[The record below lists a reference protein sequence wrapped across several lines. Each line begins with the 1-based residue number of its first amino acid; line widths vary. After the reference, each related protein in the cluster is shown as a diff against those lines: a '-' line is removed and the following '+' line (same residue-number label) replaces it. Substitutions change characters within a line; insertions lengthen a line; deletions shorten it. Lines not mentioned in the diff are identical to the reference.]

1 MMDRSVSVWEG
12 VVSAI
17 VTPLRD
23 GGNDIDPGAMRE
35 YCDFIIQKGVD
46 GIFVLGTTGEGPLL
60 SLSERKAIAE
70 TLVTHVNKRVPVIIQ
85 TGCIRAQQTIELTK
99 HCRDIDAD
107 AAGIVLPYYYN
118 LDNEAIFDHFV
129 RIADTVPGFPLF
141 IYNIPECT
149 GNNLS
154 PDLLERL
161 IDRIET
167 VVGVKTSNCD
177 IFQVQDYIRI
187 AEDKCSV
194 FIGCDALILAS
205 LCAGVRGIVSG
216 NASVFP
222 ELFVRIYQAFDRGEL
237 QKVREYQSSI
247 DKLIEVLAKGGIASF
262 KKALEFRGIRVGGVR
277 EPNRN
282 LSDEEAAKLRESLRG
297 LGLIP

>member
-1 MMDRSVSVWEG
+1 MRDKNMPVWKG

-17 VTPLRD
+17 VTPLKD
-23 GGNDIDPGAMRE
+23 GGNSIDPEAMCD
-35 YCDFIIQKGVD
+35 YCDFIIERGVD
-46 GIFVLGTTGEGPLL
+46 GIFALGTTGEGPLL
-60 SLSERKAIAE
+60 STSERKSIAE
-70 TLVTHVNKRVPVIIQ
+70 ALVAHVNRRVAVIIQ
-85 TGCIRAQQTIELTK
+85 TGCIRAEQTIELTK
-99 HCRDIDAD
+99 HCRDIEAD

-118 LDNEAIFDHFV
+118 LDDEAIFDHFV

-154 PDLLERL
+154 PDLFGRL

-177 IFQVQDYIRI
+177 IFQVQNYIRI

-194 FIGCDALILAS
+194 FIGCDGLILAS
-205 LCAGVRGIVSG
+205 LSAGVRGIVSG

-222 ELFVRIYQAFDRGEL
+222 EPFVRIYQVLDRGEL
-237 QKVREYQSSI
+237 QKAREYQLSI

-262 KKALEFRGIRVGGVR
+262 KKALELRGIRVGGVR

-282 LSDEEAAKLRESLRG
+282 LSDEEAAELRESLREMG
-297 LGLIP
+297 LV

>member
-1 MMDRSVSVWEG
+1 MRDKNMRVWKG

-23 GGNDIDPGAMRE
+23 GGNDIDAEAMRE

-46 GIFVLGTTGEGPLL
+46 GIFALGTTGEGPLL

-70 TLVTHVNKRVPVIIQ
+70 ALVAHVNGKVPVIIQ
-85 TGCIRAQQTIELTK
+85 TGCIRAEQTIELTK
-99 HCRDIDAD
+99 HCHDIEAD

-118 LDNEAIFDHFV
+118 LDDEAIFDHFM

-154 PDLLERL
+154 PDLFGRL

-177 IFQVQDYIRI
+177 IFQVQDYVRI

-205 LCAGVRGIVSG
+205 LSAGVRGIVSG

-222 ELFVRIYQAFDRGEL
+222 ELFVMIYQAFDRGEL
-237 QKVREYQSSI
+237 QKVREYQLSI

-262 KKALEFRGIRVGGVR
+262 KKALELRGIRVGGVR

-282 LSDEEAAKLRESLRG
+282 LSDGEAAELRESLREMG
-297 LGLIP
+297 LV

>member
-1 MMDRSVSVWEG
+1 MRDKNMRVWKG

-23 GGNDIDPGAMRE
+23 GGNDIDAEAMRE

-46 GIFVLGTTGEGPLL
+46 GIFALGTTGEGPLL

-70 TLVTHVNKRVPVIIQ
+70 ALVAHVNGKVPVIIQ
-85 TGCIRAQQTIELTK
+85 TGCIRAEQTIELTK
-99 HCRDIDAD
+99 HCHDIEAD
-107 AAGIVLPYYYN
+107 AAGIVLPYYYH
-118 LDNEAIFDHFV
+118 LDDEAIFKHFV

-154 PDLLERL
+154 PDLFGRL

-177 IFQVQDYIRI
+177 IFQVQDYVRI

-205 LCAGVRGIVSG
+205 LSAGVRGIVSG

-222 ELFVRIYQAFDRGEL
+222 ELFVMIYQAFDRGEL
-237 QKVREYQSSI
+237 QKVREYQLSI

-262 KKALEFRGIRVGGVR
+262 KKALELRGIRVGGVR

-282 LSDEEAAKLRESLRG
+282 LSDGEAAELRESLREMG
-297 LGLIP
+297 LV

>member
-1 MMDRSVSVWEG
+1 MRDKNMPVWEG
-12 VVSAI
+12 AVSAI
-17 VTPLRD
+17 VTPLKD
-23 GGNDIDPGAMRE
+23 EGNNIDPAAIRE
-35 YCDFIIQKGVD
+35 YCDFIIEGGAD
-46 GIFVLGTTGEGPLL
+46 GIFALGTTGEGPLL
-60 SLSERKAIAE
+60 STSERKSIAE
-70 TLVTHVNKRVPVIIQ
+70 ALVAHVNGRVPVIIQ
-85 TGCIRAQQTIELTK
+85 TGCIRAEQTIELTK

-118 LDNEAIFDHFV
+118 LDDEAIFDHFV

-154 PDLLERL
+154 PDLFGRL

-237 QKVREYQSSI
+237 QKAREYQLSI

-262 KKALEFRGIRVGGVR
+262 KKALELRGIRVGGVR

-282 LSDEEAAKLRESLRG
+282 LSDEEAAELKESLMELR
-297 LGLIP
+297 LV

>member
-1 MMDRSVSVWEG
+1 MRDKNMPVWEG
-12 VVSAI
+12 AVSAI
-17 VTPLRD
+17 VTPLKD
-23 GGNDIDPGAMRE
+23 EGNNIDPAAIRE
-35 YCDFIIQKGVD
+35 YCDFIIEGGAD
-46 GIFVLGTTGEGPLL
+46 GIFALGTTGEGPLL
-60 SLSERKAIAE
+60 STSERKSIAE
-70 TLVTHVNKRVPVIIQ
+70 ALVAHVNGRVPVIIQ
-85 TGCIRAQQTIELTK
+85 TGCIRAEQTIELTK

-118 LDNEAIFDHFV
+118 LDDEAIFDHFV

-154 PDLLERL
+154 PDLFGRL

-187 AEDKCSV
+187 AEDRCSV

-205 LCAGVRGIVSG
+205 LSAGVRGIVSG

-222 ELFVRIYQAFDRGEL
+222 ELFVKIYQAFDRGEL
-237 QKVREYQSSI
+237 QKAREYQLSI

-262 KKALEFRGIRVGGVR
+262 KKALELRGIRVGGVR

-282 LSDEEAAKLRESLRG
+282 LSDEEAAELKESLMELR
-297 LGLIP
+297 LV

>member
-1 MMDRSVSVWEG
+1 MRDKNMRVWKG

-23 GGNDIDPGAMRE
+23 GGNDIDAEAMRE

-46 GIFVLGTTGEGPLL
+46 GIFALGTTGEGPLL

-70 TLVTHVNKRVPVIIQ
+70 ALVAHVNGKVPVIIQ
-85 TGCIRAQQTIELTK
+85 TGCIRAEQTIELTK
-99 HCRDIDAD
+99 HCHDIEAD
-107 AAGIVLPYYYN
+107 AAGIVLPYYYH
-118 LDNEAIFDHFV
+118 LDDEAIFKHFV

-154 PDLLERL
+154 PDLFGRL

-177 IFQVQDYIRI
+177 IFQVQDYVRI
-187 AEDKCSV
+187 AKDKCSV

-205 LCAGVRGIVSG
+205 LSAGVRGIVSG

-222 ELFVRIYQAFDRGEL
+222 ELFVMIYQAFDRGEL
-237 QKVREYQSSI
+237 QKVREYQLSI

-262 KKALEFRGIRVGGVR
+262 KKALELRGIRVGGVR

-282 LSDEEAAKLRESLRG
+282 LSDGEAAELRESLREMG
-297 LGLIP
+297 LV

>member
-1 MMDRSVSVWEG
+1 MRDKNMPVWKG
-12 VVSAI
+12 AVSAI
-17 VTPLRD
+17 VTPLKN
-23 GGNDIDPGAMRE
+23 GGNNIDPEAIRE
-35 YCDFIIQKGVD
+35 YCDFIIGRGAD
-46 GIFVLGTTGEGPLL
+46 GIFALGTTGEGPLL
-60 SLSERKAIAE
+60 STLERRSIAE
-70 TLVTHVNKRVPVIIQ
+70 ALVAHVNGRVPVIIQ
-85 TGCIRAQQTIELTK
+85 TGCIRAEQTIELTK
-99 HCRDIDAD
+99 HCRDINAD

-118 LDNEAIFDHFV
+118 LDDEAIFDHFV

-154 PDLLERL
+154 PDLFGRL
-161 IDRIET
+161 IDSIET

-205 LCAGVRGIVSG
+205 LSAGVRGIVSG

-237 QKVREYQSSI
+237 QKVREYQLSI

-262 KKALEFRGIRVGGVR
+262 KKALELKGIRVGGVR
-277 EPNRN
+277 EPNRD
-282 LSDEEAAKLRESLRG
+282 LSDEEAAELRKSLREMG
-297 LGLIP
+297 LV